1 MLKSNFSSVMNWTS
15 GGDAGGH
22 EGGLRSPRWSTQRGS
37 PSWERPSYLAP
48 PSSHPVS
55 ERHQSPWVTWVQAEV
70 TPWPPHNVPA
80 PGTAPAGDSSASTG
94 HNGALWPRGQHGAAR
109 DELEHRGG
117 ANPLLGGQLCTPH
130 RPHSPIPGD
139 ADPYPGGPAPPMGLK
154 PCGVPAP
161 HPHPALSA
169 HSPQKG
175 GPSPPPSHTG
185 SAPAPNPGR
194 FPAPSPMNCVP
205 ALRPHPEGSQPHTR
219 TIPNPIGPRSPIT
232 MDAGPT
238 PPSRRNTNPTPGGL
252 SPTARLPVPPAALTA
267 RLPLGAAGRSGR
279 AGAGRSA
286 RSNSPSGP
294 TMAPHAP
301 ARRADWPRPRPV
313 SVPHWPPAGRGA
325 CLRKRRGAASG
336 ASGNSGAQHGR
347 RPA

>member
-109 DELEHRGG
+109 DELKHRGG
-117 ANPLLGGQLCTPH
+117 PNPLLGGQLCTPH
-130 RPHSPIPGD
+130 RPHSPIPGV
-139 ADPYPGGPAPPMGLK
+139 AEPYPGGPAPPMGLK

-175 GPSPPPSHTG
+175 GPSPPPIPYRFGPSPKPWKVPSPQPHELRPSPSPPSRG
-185 SAPAPNPGR
+185 LPAPHPHHPEPHR
-194 FPAPSPMNCVP
+194 APQPHNDGC
-205 ALRPHPEGSQPHTR
+205 RPHSPISAEHQPHTWGSQPHSAA
-219 TIPNPIGPRSPIT
+219 P
-232 MDAGPT
+232 GPT
-238 PPSRRNTNPTPGGL
+238 GCSHRP
-252 SPTARLPVPPAALTA
+252 
-267 RLPLGAAGRSGR
+267 
-279 AGAGRSA
+279 
-286 RSNSPSGP
+286 
-294 TMAPHAP
+294 AP
-301 ARRADWPRPRPV
+301 ARRRGEVRQGGGGALRPFEFSLRP
-313 SVPHWPPAGRGA
+313 HN
-325 CLRKRRGAASG
+325 G
-336 ASGNSGAQHGR
+336 ASRSRPPRRLAPPPPRERSSLATGGEGGVSPETPRGR
-347 RPA
+347 FRCRRQ